1 MELFPVMF
9 WVALAGAVCYYTTGW
24 VKSQR
29 LRKKLCMQG
38 ITGPPPSFLYGNVP
52 EMKQIQSKAN
62 RTWATHDYASTLFP
76 YMDHWRKQY
85 VGQGYVYDQGT
96 PTHAWQWH
104 YKIQWPI
111 LGPSKEDHCAPVLH
125 GQGHGGAHG
134 GINSAVAEKW
144 EAIIDANGGLVTEF
158 NVDGNLR
165 SISADVIVRACF
177 GSSYVKGKQIFS
189 KLRTIQTSITK
200 QGFLFGLNSSRF
212 LPNNKKVVTLERE
225 VELLIWE
232 TMKQRQQECLDKSLG
247 QKDLMQLILESAMND
262 ESAGSGKGSPQKFIV
277 DNCKNIY
284 FAGHETTAITA
295 SWCLML
301 LALHPEWQSRIQ
313 EEVAQV
319 CTNGLPNADSIS
331 RLKTVNTLIY
341 NISLILIS
349 CKKKWVSFLTCR

>member
-1 MELFPVMF
+1 M
-9 WVALAGAVCYYTTGW
+9 
-24 VKSQR
+24 
-29 LRKKLCMQG
+29 
-38 ITGPPPSFLYGNVP
+38 
-52 EMKQIQSKAN
+52 
-62 RTWATHDYASTLFP
+62 
-76 YMDHWRKQY
+76 
-85 VGQGYVYDQGT
+85 
-96 PTHAWQWH
+96 
-104 YKIQWPI
+104 
-111 LGPSKEDHCAPVLH
+111 
-125 GQGHGGAHG
+125 
-134 GINSAVAEKW
+134 
-144 EAIIDANGGLVTEF
+144 
-158 NVDGNLR
+158 
-165 SISADVIVRACF
+165 
-177 GSSYVKGKQIFS
+177 
-189 KLRTIQTSITK
+189 
-200 QGFLFGLNSSRF
+200 F

-232 TMKQRQQECLDKSLG
+232 TVKQRQQECLDKSLG

-262 ESAGSGKGSPQKFIV
+262 ESDGSGKGSPQKFIV

-349 CKKKWVSFLTCR
+349 CKKKVGFFPNM